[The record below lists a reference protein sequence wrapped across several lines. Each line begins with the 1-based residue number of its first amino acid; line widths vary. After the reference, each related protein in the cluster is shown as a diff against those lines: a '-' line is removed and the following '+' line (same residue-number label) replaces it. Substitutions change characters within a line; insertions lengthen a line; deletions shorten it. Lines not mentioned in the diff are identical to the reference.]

1 MNKCRAT
8 QPSESAGAG
17 EETQTNSEA
26 TFGGGFNG
34 YKGREWDP

>member
-17 EETQTNSEA
+17 EETTQTNSE
-26 TFGGGFNG
+26 GGGFNG